1 MEVKFVMRTKKVFI
15 NFVTDAFPQIVIMI
29 LGFLKI
35 KLLLNHL
42 GDETLGLYQLY
53 GQIVSYLVLVE
64 GGVGTAMLFHLYKPI
79 HEKNKQ
85 KINEIMSAS
94 RVIFNTIG
102 IIILVIGILIS
113 FNISLLIKENTFSN
127 NYLMIT
133 FFVFLLSQILNYFCI
148 PYRNMFDASQN
159 RYIPNIIYQGM
170 TIVKSIAEIIIVILG
185 GNLMQILISLL
196 ICNII
201 ANLLVFII
209 FKCKYKDISFKEKK
223 DFSMISDVKHLFVNT
238 IGGLVSNN
246 IDILLISKFLG
257 LKIVVIYTTYNYFV
271 EAIRQLVDKI
281 TGATISGIGDMLAS
295 NEGDKKGVFNEYN
308 NIVSFIAM
316 IICTPLFICVN
327 GFINVWYESK
337 IVTSFIYSLL
347 FSALLYLNIIR
358 IPLKTFSL
366 SSGKFAEIKKFVI
379 MEIVINLVL
388 SLTLIKKFGI
398 AGVLFATIISILVA
412 DFIFKVKVVY
422 EKIIN
427 EKMGMYYFKLVSNM
441 IFTIS
446 INLIF
451 YLIMPKTYSSV
462 ISCILCGLLIAFI
475 NLGFVTA
482 FFYFTKQL
490 NFLKR
495 FKFMINF
502 SSKRSKE

>member
-1 MEVKFVMRTKKVFI
+1 MRTKKVFI
-15 NFVTDAFPQIVIMI
+15 NFVTDAFPQIIIMI

-79 HEKNKQ
+79 HEKNKK

-94 RVIFNTIG
+94 RVVFNTIG

-113 FNISLLIKENTFSN
+113 FNISILIKENTFSN

-148 PYRNMFDASQN
+148 PYRNMFDASQD

-170 TIVKSIAEIIIVILG
+170 TTIKSILEIIIVVLG

-201 ANLLVFII
+201 ANVLI
-209 FKCKYKDISFKEKK
+209 FVLFKYKYKDVSFKEKK
-223 DFSMISDVKHLFVNT
+223 DYSMISDVKHLFVNT

-281 TGATISGIGDMLAS
+281 TGATISGIGDMLVS
-295 NEGDKKGVFNEYN
+295 NERNKNTVFSEYN
-308 NIVSFIAM
+308 NVVSFIAM
-316 IICTPLFICVN
+316 LICTPLFICIN
-327 GFINVWYESK
+327 GFINIWYEGK

-347 FSALLYLNIIR
+347 FSVLLYLNIIR

-366 SSGKFAEIKKFVI
+366 SSGKFVEIKRFVI

-388 SLTLIKKFGI
+388 SFVLIKKYNI

-412 DFIFKVKVVY
+412 DFIFKARVVY
-422 EKIIN
+422 KKIIN
-427 EKMGMYYFKLVSNM
+427 EKIGMYYFKLFGNI
-441 IFTIS
+441 IFTI
-446 INLIF
+446 IVNLILYF
-451 YLIMPKTYSSV
+451 IMPKNYNSV
-462 ISCILCGLLIAFI
+462 ISSILNGLLVTFI
-475 NLGFVTA
+475 NLGLVTT
-482 FFYFTKQL
+482 FFYITKQL

-495 FKFMINF
+495 FKYMINF